1 MQTVSEY
8 TSFKKNGKM
17 RVEVSPVELAY
28 EKSNQ
33 KTFITYGETFA
44 IHLRK
49 ESLSSK
55 HIVLLTNQ
63 RYYDL
68 FSDKLIQ
75 LFKDTLSIDWY
86 ICRNDSHCN
95 NFEELQ
101 EVLTFLA
108 ELNQQHSFIFLG
120 VGNEGVVQ
128 LTNFLK
134 ENSLFKAV
142 CWLLPLSIQSLS
154 QSLLVE
160 SVIELNNKAVLGSQ
174 VLPERIIYDHTLLND
189 RGEGKLIDFLVF
201 IKCGLVCSHDFLRML
216 YLNYNEA
223 HRLKQTSF
231 NGMLKEMIRY
241 YETQGEQID
250 HFGQLFEAAF
260 LETANGHLLSSHM
273 KRLLGCLLQLLWSQ
287 ELTQFD
293 FHYKN
298 FLVWLIHLGYPVDFP
313 EQILVSDYVESVVNQ
328 IKQGHKALLLE
339 DIGVIND
346 YQEPE
351 VNQLLVAVEK
361 YKEIIREIRG

>member
-1 MQTVSEY
+1 M
-8 TSFKKNGKM
+8 
-17 RVEVSPVELAY
+17 ELAY
-28 EKSNQ
+28 EKSDQ
-33 KTFITYGETFA
+33 KTLITYGETFA
-44 IHLRK
+44 AQLRK

-75 LFKDTLSIDWY
+75 LFEGMLSIDWY

-101 EVLTFLA
+101 EVLAFLS

-128 LTNFLK
+128 LANFIK
-134 ENSLFKAV
+134 KNCLFKAV

-154 QSLLVE
+154 QSLLVQ
-160 SVIELNNKAVLGSQ
+160 SVIELNNKAVLGSKE
-174 VLPERIIYDHTLLND
+174 LPERIIYDHTLLND
-189 RGEGKLIDFLVF
+189 RGDSKLIDFLVF

-223 HRLKQTSF
+223 NHLKHTSF
-231 NGMLKEMIRY
+231 NGMLKELIHY
-241 YETQGEQID
+241 YEIQGEEINR
-250 HFGQLFEAAF
+250 FGQLFEEAF
-260 LETANGHLLSSHM
+260 LETENGHLLSSHM

-287 ELTQFD
+287 EVSQFD

-298 FLVWLIHLGYPVDFP
+298 FLVWLIHLGYPIDFP
-313 EQILVSDYVESVVNQ
+313 KQILVSDYVESVTNQ
-328 IKQGHKALLLE
+328 MNQWHKALLLD

-346 YQEPE
+346 YQEPD
-351 VNQLLVAVEK
+351 VNQLLMVVEK
-361 YKEIIREIRG
+361 YKEIIEEIRG